1 MSQNTRKKNI
11 TPYLLITPGLIILT
25 IGFFIPMIML
35 FSISFFKG
43 IPGSGLIDRTFTIEN
58 YTRFADPYYFKVL
71 FVTFRIALGTTLL
84 SLLLGYPLA
93 LLINKTRGFAKTI
106 LLVTILTPLL
116 TNVVARTLGLMIMLG
131 RHGPINQLLDL
142 MSIPKFNFI
151 PSEIGIIIGLTQV
164 FMPYMVMSIN
174 SVLSNIDFSLQ
185 EAARDLG
192 SSAFGAFWKVIFPL
206 SIPGIIAGSLFVF
219 LLSFSSYVTPRLL
232 GGGQIMVMTMLIY
245 QQATT
250 LLNWPFAAA
259 ASLILLVFTI
269 IIVTSYTKIASSGD
283 LRQDDA
289 KQSRDTKISIWT
301 RLKSNFKEF
310 YYSINASIARYFQ
323 KSSTISKFFTSIQK
337 VFGMIAPVASK
348 LMIILIIGFI
358 ILPLPLVI
366 LSSFS
371 ESSMISFPPSSYS
384 TKWYTGLL
392 DRPEYTRSF
401 LLSVRL
407 ASLSMVVSL
416 IVGTLASLGLS
427 RYNFPGREFI
437 RSIFLSPL
445 MLPAV
450 IVGIALLRFLVEIRQ
465 TATFQGLLLAHLVLT
480 SAYVVRTISSSLVGF
495 DNSLHEAARDLGA
508 SAFHTFRTITL
519 PLIKPGLIVAALFSF
534 ITSFDETTV
543 SIFITGGRTTTLP
556 VRIFSQLE
564 YGLDPTV
571 TAISSL
577 LIVMALIAITV
588 IGKVFGLEKFSIQ

>member
-1 MSQNTRKKNI
+1 MSKNKKNI
-11 TPYLLITPGLIILT
+11 SPYLFITPGLIILT
-25 IGFFIPMIML
+25 LGFFIPMIML
-35 FSISFFKG
+35 FSISFYKG

-93 LLINKTRGFAKTI
+93 ILINKTRGFAKTI

-116 TNVVARTLGLMIMLG
+116 TNVVARTLGLMIILG
-131 RHGPINQLLDL
+131 RHGPINQFLELLN
-142 MSIPKFNFI
+142 IPTFNFI

-206 SIPGIIAGSLFVF
+206 SVPGIIAGSLFVF

-232 GGGQIMVMTMLIY
+232 GGGQIMVMTTLIY

-259 ASLILLVFTI
+259 ASLILLVFTLV
-269 IIVTSYTKIASSGD
+269 IVTAYTKILSGAD
-283 LRQDDA
+283 LRQI
-289 KQSRDTKISIWT
+289 DTKKSSDEKISVWNK
-301 RLKSNFKEF
+301 LKSNSKEF
-310 YYSINASIARYFQ
+310 FYGINASLSRIFNRSAVI
-323 KSSTISKFFTSIQK
+323 SSIFATIQK
-337 VFGMIAPVASK
+337 FLGIIAPLASK
-348 LMIILIIGFI
+348 LIIILIISFI

-371 ESSMISFPPSSYS
+371 GSSMITFPPSSYS

-392 DRPEYTRSF
+392 SRPEYIRSF

-450 IVGIALLRFLVEIRQ
+450 IVGIALLRFLVEVRQ
-465 TATFQGLLLAHLVLT
+465 TATFQGLFLAHLVLT
-480 SAYVVRTISSSLVGF
+480 SAYVIRTISSSLVGF
-495 DNSLHEAARDLGA
+495 DNTLNDAARDLGA
-508 SAFHTFRTITL
+508 SAFHAFRTITL
-519 PLIKPGLIVAALFSF
+519 PLIKPGLIVAAIFAF

-543 SIFITGGRTTTLP
+543 SIFITGGRTITLP

-577 LIVMALIAITV
+577 LIVMALITIMI

>member
-1 MSQNTRKKNI
+1 MKQHVRKINI
-11 TPYLLITPGLIILT
+11 TPYLFITPGLLIIAF
-25 IGFFIPMIML
+25 GFLIPMIML
-35 FSISFFKG
+35 FAISFFKG
-43 IPGSGLIDRTFTIEN
+43 IPGSGLIDRTFTLEN

-84 SLLLGYPLA
+84 SLILGYPLA
-93 LLINKTRGFAKTI
+93 LLINRTRGFAKTI

-116 TNVVARTLGLMIMLG
+116 TNVVARTLGLMIVLG

-142 MSIPKFNFI
+142 LSIPKFTFI
-151 PSEIGIIIGLTQV
+151 PSELGIIIGLTQV
-164 FMPYMVMSIN
+164 FMPYMIMSIN

-192 SSAFGAFWKVIFPL
+192 SSATGAFWKVIFPL
-206 SIPGIIAGSLFVF
+206 SVPGIIAGSLFVF

-245 QQATT
+245 QQATA

-269 IIVTSYTKIASSGD
+269 ILVTSYTKIASSGD

-289 KQSRDTKISIWT
+289 KQSTDKSKTTWKKINSDL
-301 RLKSNFKEF
+301 REF
-310 YYSINASIARYFQ
+310 LYSINALVSRSLMKITILKNAMT
-323 KSSTISKFFTSIQK
+323 SSGKFFSVISPVISKI
-337 VFGMIAPVASK
+337 V
-348 LMIILIIGFI
+348 IILIIIFI

-371 ESSMISFPPSSYS
+371 ESSMISFPPKSYS
-384 TKWYTGLL
+384 TRWYTGLL
-392 DRPEYTRSF
+392 DRPEYIRSF

-407 ASLSMVVSL
+407 ASISMIVSL
-416 IVGTLASLGLS
+416 IFGTLASLGLA
-427 RYNFPGREFI
+427 RYKFPGREFI

-480 SAYVVRTISSSLVGF
+480 TAYVVRTISSSLVGF
-495 DNSLHEAARDLGA
+495 DNSLQEAARDLGA
-508 SAFHTFRTITL
+508 SAFHAFRTITL
-519 PLIKPGLIVAALFSF
+519 PLIKPGLIVAAIFSF

-543 SIFITGGRTTTLP
+543 SIFITGGRTITLP

-577 LIVMALIAITV
+577 LIVMALIAITI